1 MSVSAKS
8 VSRSNQEPLIL
19 LVDDCDE
26 NREILS
32 ILLAPLEARI
42 IEAQSGEEA
51 LTKVHQTKPALMLL
65 DVNMPGIS
73 GFEVCRQLRDN
84 PDTRDITILFVSALG
99 DLENRMK
106 GLTGGGVDYISKPF
120 EPGEV
125 LARVST
131 QLELHR
137 LRSQLEERNRELEEL
152 VREKDRFLDL
162 AAHGLRHPL
171 LQIRGLIGLLRSGH
185 LGEQGRET
193 LVNTIAGASER
204 MNHVLNDVLEVH
216 DLETGSVT
224 LNPEPISVK
233 ALLKKYLELWR
244 HRAHS
249 RGIEIQAELG
259 EVAEAYHDLDK
270 LTQVLETIVAQA
282 VQSAPEGSTVAVKL
296 SADEQRFR
304 LTLSGWDDMAGSFS
318 GLLSDAEKA
327 TPKTLGNWIAAKL
340 VRHFGGSVAL
350 SDADGMVLEL
360 PLRTGF
366 SDNSSKIARR

>member
-1 MSVSAKS
+1 V
-8 VSRSNQEPLIL
+8 
-19 LVDDCDE
+19 
-26 NREILS
+26 
-32 ILLAPLEARI
+32 
-42 IEAQSGEEA
+42 EAQTGEEA
-51 LTKVHQTKPALMLL
+51 LIKVHQTKPALMLL

-73 GFEVCRQLRDN
+73 GFEVCRRLQDN

-99 DLENRMK
+99 DLEHRMK

-137 LRSQLEERNRELEEL
+137 LRSQLEERNKELEEL

-216 DLETGSVT
+216 DLETGSVS
-224 LNPEPISVK
+224 LNPEPVSVT
-233 ALLKKYLELWR
+233 ALLKKCLELWR

-249 RGIEIQAELG
+249 RGVEIRAELG
-259 EVAEAYHDLDK
+259 EVTEARHDPDK

-282 VQSAPEGSTVAVKL
+282 VQSAPAGSTMTVKL
-296 SADEQRFR
+296 SSDDERFR
-304 LTLSGWDDMAGSFS
+304 LTLSGWNDMTDSFS
-318 GLLSDAEKA
+318 GLLSKAEKA
-327 TPKTLGNWIAAKL
+327 TPKTLGNWIIAKL

-350 SDADGMVLEL
+350 SNTDGLLLEL

-366 SDNSSKIARR
+366 SDNSSKIGRR

>member
-1 MSVSAKS
+1 MSAPAISAS
-8 VSRSNQEPLIL
+8 PSLEEPVIF

-32 ILLAPLEARI
+32 VLLAPLKARVV
-42 IEAQSGEEA
+42 EAQTGEEA
-51 LTKVHQTKPALMLL
+51 LAKARQTKPALMLL

-73 GFEVCRQLRDN
+73 GFEVCRQLRDH

-120 EPGEV
+120 EPSEV

-131 QLELHR
+131 QLELYR
-137 LRSQLEERNRELEEL
+137 LRAQLQERNRELEEL
-152 VREKDRFLDL
+152 IRDKDRFLDL

-171 LQIRGLIGLLRSGH
+171 LQIRGLIGLLRSGQ

-193 LVNTIAGASER
+193 VVNTIAGASER

-216 DLETGSVT
+216 DLETGTVS
-224 LNPEPISVK
+224 LNPEPVLVK
-233 ALLKKYLELWR
+233 ALLKKCLELWR

-249 RGIEIQAELG
+249 RRIEIQAEL
-259 EVAEAYHDLDK
+259 EEETEAYYDLDK
-270 LTQVLETIVAQA
+270 LTQVLETIVAHA
-282 VQSAPEGSTVAVKL
+282 VQSAPEGSIL
-296 SADEQRFR
+296 SFRLSVHDEHFR
-304 LTLSGWDDMAGSFS
+304 LTLDGWDEMQQAFA

-327 TPKTLGNWIAAKL
+327 TPQTLGNWIVAKL
-340 VRHFGGSVAL
+340 VRHFGGKVAL
-350 SDADGMVLEL
+350 TDLDGLMLEL

-366 SDNSSKIARR
+366 SDNFSKIGTR

>member
-1 MSVSAKS
+1 MSATATSAS
-8 VSRSNQEPLIL
+8 QSLQEPVIF

-32 ILLAPLEARI
+32 VLLAPLKARI
-42 IEAQSGEEA
+42 VEAQTGEEA
-51 LTKVHQTKPALMLL
+51 LRKVHQTKPALMLL

-99 DLENRMK
+99 DLENRIK

-120 EPGEV
+120 EPSEV
-125 LARVST
+125 VARVST
-131 QLELHR
+131 QLELYR
-137 LRSQLEERNRELEEL
+137 LRSQLEERNKELEEL
-152 VREKDRFLDL
+152 IREKDRFLDL

-224 LNPEPISVK
+224 LTPEPISIK
-233 ALLKKYLELWR
+233 ALLKKCLDLWR

-249 RGIEIQAELG
+249 RGIEIRAELG
-259 EVAEAYHDLDK
+259 EVAEVYHDLEK
-270 LTQVLETIVAQA
+270 LTQVLDTVVAQA
-282 VQSAPEGSTVAVKL
+282 VQSAPEGSTLAVRL
-296 SADEQRFR
+296 AADEGRFR
-304 LTLSGWDDMAGSFS
+304 LTLSGWDNMAGSFA
-318 GLLSDAEKA
+318 GLLSESEKA
-327 TPKTLGNWIAAKL
+327 TPKTLGNWIVAKL
-340 VRHFGGSVAL
+340 VRHFGGSVTL
-350 SDADGMVLEL
+350 CESDGLTLEL

-366 SDNSSKIARR
+366 SDNSSKIGIR